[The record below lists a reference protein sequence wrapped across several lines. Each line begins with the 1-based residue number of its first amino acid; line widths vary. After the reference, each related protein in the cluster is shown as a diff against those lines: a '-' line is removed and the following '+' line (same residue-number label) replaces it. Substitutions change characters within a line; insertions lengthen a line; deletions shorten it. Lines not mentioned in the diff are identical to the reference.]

1 MNIIKKFS
9 LSLIIITL
17 FGCDSK
23 LLVLNPT
30 GKIGIEE
37 KLVIITAMKLMSIIV
52 IPVIIMTIFF
62 VVKYR
67 SSNTT
72 ALYAPEWCKS
82 KTIELFIWIIPFII
96 VLILSSITIDS
107 VKKLDPSKPII
118 TSNISPIKINVISL
132 NWKWLFIYPD
142 FKIASI
148 NEICVPV
155 NVPIIFNITS
165 DSVMNSFFIPQLGSQ
180 IYAMNNMCAKLNL
193 IANKIG
199 VYKGISSNFSG
210 SGFSGMKFNI
220 FVVNN
225 NKFSSWINK
234 VRSCKNKLIS
244 FLDYKKLS
252 LPSKFDSVKYFSE
265 VDNKIFYHIINKN
278 NLSK

>member
-1 MNIIKKFS
+1 MNIIKKVF
-9 LSLIIITL
+9 LSLVVVTL
-17 FGCDSK
+17 FGCDSR
-23 LLVLNPT
+23 LVIFNPT
-30 GKIGIEE
+30 GQIGMEE
-37 KLVIITAMKLMSIIV
+37 KLIIVTAIKLMSIIV
-52 IPVIIMTIFF
+52 IPVIIMTLFF
-62 VVKYR
+62 VIKYR

-72 ALYAPEWCKS
+72 ALYKPEWCKS
-82 KTIELFIWIIPFII
+82 KIIELFIWIIPFII
-96 VLILSSITIDS
+96 VLILSNITINS
-107 VKKLDPSKPII
+107 AKKLDPSRSII
-118 TSNISPIKINVISL
+118 ISDAKPIKINVISL

-142 FKIASI
+142 FKIASV
-148 NEICVPV
+148 NEIYIPV
-155 NVPIIFNITS
+155 NVPIIFNVTS

-180 IYAMNNMCAKLNL
+180 IYAMNNMCSRLNL

-225 NKFSSWINK
+225 NKFNLWINK
-234 VRSCKNKLIS
+234 VKSYKTKLTS

-265 VDNKIFYHIINKN
+265 VDDKIFYYIISKN
-278 NLSK
+278 NLDK